1 MWASGGSFTA
11 MSSLTPSRHGLRP
24 SGAFEAAVRRIFLTF
39 SLRLPSSERGET
51 SGRGV
56 DPRRPGRHSASL
68 PLVTRIHRI
77 SPETASCG
85 SGFARERERGREG
98 GREREGWWART
109 ERSWPPPRAR
119 AERAPAS
126 LSDQQDLARET
137 GLCIPCRPFE
147 LFEKTCRCIFLQ
159 DTIYKARVFALGW
172 WCSPWSAFTIHTFPL
187 PF

>member
-1 MWASGGSFTA
+1 MGWWWASGCSFTA

-77 SPETASCG
+77 SPETASRG
-85 SGFARERERGREG
+85 SGFARERGREREG
-98 GREREGWWART
+98 GRAREGWWART

-119 AERAPAS
+119 AERAPAATQRIS
-126 LSDQQDLARET
+126 
-137 GLCIPCRPFE
+137 
-147 LFEKTCRCIFLQ
+147 KTSQERR
-159 DTIYKARVFALGW
+159 A
-172 WCSPWSAFTIHTFPL
+172 SAFVRLNFLRRPAAVYSFRTGCL
-187 PF
+187 

>member
-1 MWASGGSFTA
+1 

-77 SPETASCG
+77 SPETASRG
-85 SGFARERERGREG
+85 SGFARERGREREG
-98 GREREGWWART
+98 GRAREGWWART
-109 ERSWPPPRAR
+109 ECSWPPPRAR
-119 AERAPAS
+119 AARAPAA

-137 GLCIPCRPFE
+137 GLCIRPFE

-159 DTIYKARVFALGW
+159 DRMFIRPVSFALGW
-172 WCSPWSAFTIHTFPL
+172 CLLPCPVLNSAIHPAPGLALLLTFPL
-187 PF
+187 PV

>member
-1 MWASGGSFTA
+1 

-77 SPETASCG
+77 GSETAGCG
-85 SGFARERERGREG
+85 SGFAGERERGREG
-98 GREREGWWART
+98 ERGRVGGRGRSAAGHRPVHAPNAQPPHSAISRTSQER
-109 ERSWPPPRAR
+109 RASAFR
-119 AERAPAS
+119 F
-126 LSDQQDLARET
+126 
-137 GLCIPCRPFE
+137 PCRPFE
-147 LFEKTCRCIFLQ
+147 LFERRPAAVYSFRT
-159 DTIYKARVFALGW
+159 GW
-172 WCSPWSAFTIHTFPL
+172 IHVVL
-187 PF
+187 